1 MLEVDSLTKRFG
13 KTAVVDGVS
22 FSVEAGE
29 VVGLVGP
36 NGAGKS
42 TSMKIICAL
51 LRPNSG
57 SVTIDGISLSENAR
71 RDYLSRLGALIESP
85 AFYPG
90 LNGRDHLAYLTRV
103 RGRCSDSLIA
113 DTLLRVG
120 LDAASTK
127 PVRKY
132 STGMKQRL
140 GIAMAILHKP
150 KLLILDEPTN
160 GLDPAAI
167 IAIRKLIGQLAEDG
181 IAVLVSSHL
190 LSEIERVCNR
200 VVFIKAGRV
209 VRTERVQRD
218 GRGFVKMLV
227 RSSNPEAAR
236 EVLTKEDFI
245 FELEPSGE
253 GLMCTV
259 PIQSV
264 SRIGM
269 VLVHSGLDILELSPV
284 RGNLE
289 HAYVSEYGTG
299 MEEGLK

>member
-1 MLEVDSLTKRFG
+1 MLEVEALTKRFG
-13 KTAVVDGVS
+13 TSAVVDGIS
-22 FSVEAGE
+22 FSVGSKE

-42 TSMKIICAL
+42 TTMKIICAL

-57 SVTIDGISLSENAR
+57 SVMIDGISLSKNGR
-71 RDYLSRLGALIESP
+71 RDYLMRLGALIESP

-90 LNGRDHLAYLTRV
+90 LNGRDHLAYLTRL
-103 RGRCSDSLIA
+103 RGRSSNSLIA
-113 DTLLRVG
+113 DTLARVG

-150 KLLILDEPTN
+150 KLLVLDEPTN

-167 IAIRKLIGQLAEDG
+167 IAMRKLISQLAEDG
-181 IAVLVSSHL
+181 TAVLVSSHL

-200 VVFIKAGRV
+200 VVFIKEGRV
-209 VRTERVQRD
+209 VRNERVQQEASSI
-218 GRGFVKMLV
+218 VKMLL
-227 RSSNPEAAR
+227 RSSNPERAR
-236 EVLTKEDFI
+236 EVLAKEEFVLD
-245 FELEPSGE
+245 LEPSEE

-264 SRIGM
+264 SQIGA
-269 VLVHSGLDILELSPV
+269 VLVHSGLDILELSPK
-284 RGNLE
+284 RSNLE

>member
-1 MLEVDSLTKRFG
+1 MLEVEALTKRFG
-13 KTAVVDGVS
+13 TSAVVDGIS
-22 FSVEAGE
+22 FSVGSKE

-42 TSMKIICAL
+42 TTMKIICAL

-57 SVTIDGISLSENAR
+57 SVMIDGISLSKNGL
-71 RDYLSRLGALIESP
+71 RDYLMRLGALIESP

-90 LNGRDHLAYLTRV
+90 LNGRYHLAYLTRL
-103 RGRCSDSLIA
+103 RGRSSNSLIA
-113 DTLLRVG
+113 DTLARVG

-140 GIAMAILHKP
+140 GIPMAILHKP
-150 KLLILDEPTN
+150 KLLVLDEPTN

-167 IAIRKLIGQLAEDG
+167 IAMRKLISQLAEDG
-181 IAVLVSSHL
+181 TAVLVSSHL

-200 VVFIKAGRV
+200 VVFIKEGRV
-209 VRTERVQRD
+209 VRNERVQQEASSI
-218 GRGFVKMLV
+218 VKMLL
-227 RSSNPEAAR
+227 RSSNPEGAR
-236 EVLTKEDFI
+236 EVLAKEEFVLD
-245 FELEPSGE
+245 LEPSEE

-264 SRIGM
+264 SQIGA
-269 VLVHSGLDILELSPV
+269 VLVHSGLDILELSPK
-284 RGNLE
+284 RSNLE